1 MPPMKAIQS
10 ATVEAAKLLGEYEQF
25 GSLVEGKVA
34 DIIAVNGNPVE
45 DITILEEVDFVMKSG
60 RVYKSP

>member
-1 MPPMKAIQS
+1 MCIRDRS
-10 ATVEAAKLLGEYEQF
+10 ATVEAAKLLGEYEQL
-25 GSLVEGKVA
+25 GSLMEGKVA

-60 RVYKSP
+60 RVNKSP

>member
-1 MPPMKAIQS
+1 
-10 ATVEAAKLLGEYEQF
+10 
-25 GSLVEGKVA
+25 VEGKVA

-45 DITILEEVDFVMKSG
+45 DITTLEEVDFVMKSG